1 MKNIHRILCLLGTVL
16 ALMLCAVP
24 VNAVKGTTAD
34 LDLTKKGSI
43 TLTLKD
49 SDGNAMTGGFLDC
62 IQVAEIADIG
72 GETTYLLTNGFQ
84 DTNIFLEYFLDG
96 KQSAASLAEEL
107 NDAVPADAYKIASRP
122 DKTGTVTFSNREL
135 GLYLIRQRAKSGYYE
150 SITPFVVTVPMNSDS
165 GWVYD
170 VTASPKVGTVTP
182 KDTAYK
188 SVRRL
193 PQTGQ
198 LNWPVPVLAVS
209 GIALFSLGWA
219 MTKDKHEK
227 EHR

>member
-84 DTNIFLEYFLDG
+84 NTDVFLEDFLDG

-209 GIALFSLGWA
+209 GIALFSMGWA

>member
-1 MKNIHRILCLLGTVL
+1 MKNIHRLLCLLGTVL

-24 VNAVKGTTAD
+24 AYAAKGTTAD

-62 IQVAEIADIG
+62 IQVAEIVESG

-107 NDAVPADAYKIASRP
+107 NDAVPAGAYKIASRP
-122 DKTGTVTFSNREL
+122 DKTGTVTFSNLEL

>member
-1 MKNIHRILCLLGTVL
+1 MKNIHRILCFLGTVL

-24 VNAVKGTTAD
+24 VNAAKGTTAD

-62 IQVAEIADIG
+62 IQVAEIVESG
-72 GETTYLLTNGFQ
+72 GEATYLLTNGFQ
-84 DTNIFLEYFLDG
+84 NTDVSLEDFLDG

-107 NDAVPADAYKIASRP
+107 NDAVPAGAYKIASRP

>member
-24 VNAVKGTTAD
+24 AYAAKGTTAD

-49 SDGNAMTGGFLDC
+49 SNGNALTGGFLDC
-62 IQVAEIADIG
+62 IQVAEIAESG

-107 NDAVPADAYKIASRP
+107 NDAVPAGAYKIASRP

>member
-1 MKNIHRILCLLGTVL
+1 MKNIHRILCFLGTVL

-24 VNAVKGTTAD
+24 VNAAKGTTAD

-62 IQVAEIADIG
+62 IQVAEIAESG

-107 NDAVPADAYKIASRP
+107 NDAVPAGAYKIASRP

>member
-24 VNAVKGTTAD
+24 VNAAKGTTAD

-62 IQVAEIADIG
+62 IQVAEIAESG

-107 NDAVPADAYKIASRP
+107 NDAVPAGAYKIASRP

>member
-1 MKNIHRILCLLGTVL
+1 MKIFSKIMCLLGAVL

-24 VNAVKGTTAD
+24 AYAAKGTTAD
-34 LDLTKKGSI
+34 LDLSRKGSI

-49 SDGNAMTGGFLDC
+49 SHGNAMTGGFLDC
-62 IQVAEIADIG
+62 ILVAEIADNG

-84 DTNIFLEYFLDG
+84 NTNISLKDFLDG
-96 KQSAASLAEEL
+96 KQSAASLAEKL
-107 NDAVPADAYKIASRP
+107 NDAVPSGAYKVASRP
-122 DKTGTVTFSNREL
+122 DKNGTVTFSNREL

-170 VTASPKVGTVTP
+170 VSASPKVGAVSP
-182 KDTAYK
+182 KETTYK
-188 SVRRL
+188 KGRRL

-227 EHR
+227 DHR

>member
-24 VNAVKGTTAD
+24 VNAAKGTTAD

-84 DTNIFLEYFLDG
+84 NTDVFLEDFLDG

-107 NDAVPADAYKIASRP
+107 NDAVPADA
-122 DKTGTVTFSNREL
+122 
-135 GLYLIRQRAKSGYYE
+135 
-150 SITPFVVTVPMNSDS
+150 
-165 GWVYD
+165 
-170 VTASPKVGTVTP
+170 
-182 KDTAYK
+182 
-188 SVRRL
+188 
-193 PQTGQ
+193 
-198 LNWPVPVLAVS
+198 
-209 GIALFSLGWA
+209 
-219 MTKDKHEK
+219 
-227 EHR
+227 

>member
-16 ALMLCAVP
+16 ALMLCTVP
-24 VNAVKGTTAD
+24 VNAAKGTTAD

-107 NDAVPADAYKIASRP
+107 NDAVPAGAYKIASRP

>member
-1 MKNIHRILCLLGTVL
+1 MKNIHRILCFLGTVL

-24 VNAVKGTTAD
+24 AYAAKGTTAD

-107 NDAVPADAYKIASRP
+107 NDAVPAGAYKIANRP

-198 LNWPVPVLAVS
+198 INWPVPVLAVS

>member
-1 MKNIHRILCLLGTVL
+1 MKNIHRILCFLGTVL

-24 VNAVKGTTAD
+24 VNAAKGTTAD

-182 KDTAYK
+182 KDTVYK

>member
-1 MKNIHRILCLLGTVL
+1 M
-16 ALMLCAVP
+16 
-24 VNAVKGTTAD
+24 
-34 LDLTKKGSI
+34 
-43 TLTLKD
+43 
-49 SDGNAMTGGFLDC
+49 
-62 IQVAEIADIG
+62 
-72 GETTYLLTNGFQ
+72 
-84 DTNIFLEYFLDG
+84 
-96 KQSAASLAEEL
+96 
-107 NDAVPADAYKIASRP
+107 
-122 DKTGTVTFSNREL
+122 TFSNLEL

>member
-16 ALMLCAVP
+16 ALMLCTVP
-24 VNAVKGTTAD
+24 VNAAKGTTAD

-49 SDGNAMTGGFLDC
+49 SEGNAMTGGFLDC
-62 IQVAEIADIG
+62 IQVAEIADNG
-72 GETTYLLTNGFQ
+72 VETTYLLTNGFQ
-84 DTNIFLEYFLDG
+84 DTDVSLEVFLDG
-96 KQSAASLAEEL
+96 KQSAASLAEKL
-107 NDAVPADAYKIASRP
+107 NDAVPAGAYKIASRP

>member
-1 MKNIHRILCLLGTVL
+1 MKNIHRILCFLGTVL

-24 VNAVKGTTAD
+24 VNAAKGTTAD

-84 DTNIFLEYFLDG
+84 NTDVFLEDFLDG

-107 NDAVPADAYKIASRP
+107 NGAVPADAYKIASRP

>member
-24 VNAVKGTTAD
+24 VNAAKGTTAD

-62 IQVAEIADIG
+62 IQVAEIADSG

-107 NDAVPADAYKIASRP
+107 NDAVPAGAYKIASRP

-135 GLYLIRQRAKSGYYE
+135 GLYLIRQRAKSGYNE

>member
-1 MKNIHRILCLLGTVL
+1 MKNIHRILCFLGTVL

-24 VNAVKGTTAD
+24 VNAAKGTTAD

-84 DTNIFLEYFLDG
+84 NTDVFLEDFLDG

-122 DKTGTVTFSNREL
+122 DKNGTVTFSNREL

>member
-24 VNAVKGTTAD
+24 VNAAKGTTAD

-49 SDGNAMTGGFLDC
+49 SNGNAMTGGFLDC
-62 IQVAEIADIG
+62 IQVAEIAESG

-107 NDAVPADAYKIASRP
+107 NDAVPAGAYKIASRP

-209 GIALFSLGWA
+209 GIALFSLGWV

>member
-1 MKNIHRILCLLGTVL
+1 MKNIHRLLCLLGTVL

-24 VNAVKGTTAD
+24 VNAAKGTTAD

-62 IQVAEIADIG
+62 IQVAEIADSG

-107 NDAVPADAYKIASRP
+107 NDAVPAGAYKIASRP

-209 GIALFSLGWA
+209 GVALFSLGWA